1 MLPFE
6 TNFGVEVDAYQAGHF
21 ELIPAGMADFQ
32 CSQGVFRKP
41 LHYGGDERADNRLI
55 SAGTAPFAK
64 TWLSRILTHEAIDE
78 DVEFFSTFH
87 ADTKPPYHKPYPFPE
102 QMLRRVV
109 DEFGGHLPV
118 TLLSLADGQAHYVGE
133 PHSQVFC
140 GVEGMGELV
149 GWIES
154 SMLPYQWVSTIV
166 ATRGRVRKEAWINV
180 LQKIYPKKSRDDLHQ
195 MVAYNFHDFG
205 RRGGP
210 STQISGIAHL
220 INWLGT
226 DTCDAAFA
234 AWKFLN
240 AKRPFGACSVMASAH
255 RTVTPW
261 PTEDDSIRNAVNKY
275 KDGIFSQVADS
286 YDYEHCLELLSGY
299 AEIIKVAGGK
309 LVGRPDSGDIVET
322 VITGLR
328 VFEKGF
334 GINQALTDEAGGLK
348 TLNNCA
354 ILQGD
359 GVSDRVLFEQLIPA
373 VIAAGYNPLMLVI
386 GMGEYNH
393 RAVRSDT
400 EEGYKTC
407 LVGVGNLEYP
417 AWRRYG
423 NYAQVMKGSKN
434 LWKMSIPVPVGAN
447 YSGAAEG
454 NYSNRVRPVTVEQLR
469 RCDTGD
475 LFCYYDGRVF
485 DRNRKTE
492 EAPPKLFDE
501 DFLGT
506 RGRAWRSWNELVPTV
521 SDTFDPVIRTM
532 QRDYLKNIGAS
543 LAAFA

>member
-1 MLPFE
+1 MIPFK
-6 TNFGVEVDAYQAGHF
+6 TSICVEVDAYQAGHF
-21 ELIPAGMADFQ
+21 ELIPSGMADFQ
-32 CSQGVFRKP
+32 VSQAVFRKP

-55 SAGTAPFAK
+55 SAGMAPFKKA
-64 TWLSRILTHEAIDE
+64 WLDRIFTHEDVDE
-78 DVEFFSTFH
+78 AVDFFSTFH
-87 ADTKPPYHKPYPFPE
+87 AATSPPYARPYPFPE
-102 QMLRRVV
+102 AMFRRIV
-109 DEFGGHLPV
+109 DEFGGKPPV
-118 TLLSLADGQAHYVGE
+118 VVLSLPDGQAHYVGE
-133 PHSQVFC
+133 PHCQVFC
-140 GVEGMGELV
+140 DVPGMGELV

-154 SMLPYQWVSTIV
+154 SMLPYLWTSSIV
-166 ATRGRVRKEAWINV
+166 ATRGRVRKDAWIRV
-180 LQKIYPKKSRDDLHQ
+180 LQKVYPNKTRDELHQ

-210 STQISGIAHL
+210 STQITGIAHL

-234 AWKFLN
+234 AWKYLN
-240 AKRPFGACSVMASAH
+240 NKQPFGACSVMASAH

-286 YDYEHCLELLSGY
+286 YDYEKCLATLSGY

-334 GINQALTDEAGGLK
+334 GVNQEATNEAGGLK
-348 TLNNCA
+348 ILNNCA

-373 VIAAGYNPLMLVI
+373 VMSAGYNPLMLVI

-407 LVGVGNLEYP
+407 LVGQGQMDYP
-417 AWRRYG
+417 AWRHYDG
-423 NYAQVMKGSKN
+423 FNAQVMKGSKN
-434 LWKMSIPVPVGAN
+434 LWKMSIPCPTKAD
-447 YSGAAEG
+447 YSLAALG
-454 NYSNRVRPVTVEQLR
+454 KYTDRIKPATVEELKS
-469 RCDTGD
+469 CETGS
-475 LFCYYDGRVF
+475 LACYYDGRK
-485 DRNRKTE
+485 RKKGLEWNESFVGIRT
-492 EAPPKLFDE
+492 
-501 DFLGT
+501 
-506 RGRAWRSWNELVPTV
+506 RAWRSWNELLPTV
-521 SDTFDPVIRTM
+521 PDTFSQEIRQM
-532 QRDYLKNIGAS
+532 QKEYLKNIGAS